1 MPQFDPT
8 TFSSQIF
15 WLIITFSTLYLIVWK
30 FIIPKVNNILEKR
43 ESVIAHD
50 LDKVKELRS
59 DAEKILTDYE
69 VSISSAFEKKEN
81 EIKKIIDSC
90 KEEAEIKNKELN
102 KELDEKILSA
112 EKRILLAKT
121 EAIKD
126 INTVAVEIADVTST
140 SLTGINF
147 DKNTIENL
155 VENITK
161 GDK

>member
-30 FIIPKVNNILEKR
+30 FIIPKMNNILEKR

-50 LDKVKELRS
+50 LDRAKELQS
-59 DAEKILTDYE
+59 EAEKILTDYE
-69 VSISSAFEKKEN
+69 VAISNAFEKKAE
-81 EIKKIIDSC
+81 EIKKATDNC
-90 KEEAEIKNKELN
+90 EKEAEIKNLELN
-102 KELDEKILSA
+102 KKLEENINNA

-121 EAIKD
+121 EAIKE
-126 INTVAVEIADVTST
+126 INNVAIEIADVTAT

-147 DKNTIENL
+147 EKSAIEDL
-155 VENITK
+155 VKDISK
-161 GDK
+161 VGK

>member
-69 VSISSAFEKKEN
+69 VSISSAFE
-81 EIKKIIDSC
+81 
-90 KEEAEIKNKELN
+90 
-102 KELDEKILSA
+102 
-112 EKRILLAKT
+112 
-121 EAIKD
+121 
-126 INTVAVEIADVTST
+126 
-140 SLTGINF
+140 
-147 DKNTIENL
+147 
-155 VENITK
+155 
-161 GDK
+161 